1 MIQRIIKSIF
11 VLIAFS
17 FICTAQQTNEY
28 SLFNLAQQYKEE
40 RQWEQAVPL
49 YEQLYAL
56 NPNNFLYFNG
66 LLQCYCQLKQYE
78 KAIALS
84 REWLKTHPKEIP
96 VKISLAGI
104 YYDSGNE
111 GKADSLWNAILSEAS
126 SNTTVYKL
134 VAQEMLQH
142 RLYDKAIQTYLK
154 ARTVSNNPALFADD
168 VGILYL
174 SLQQYEEGAQEYIQM
189 LEQTPQNLSFV
200 QSRLRSAVLRPEALQ
215 KITQVTQKSIRKSPQ
230 NSSLYQLLLWLQLE
244 SNQPFEAI
252 ETAKTLDKVS
262 RANGA
267 ELLRFAQRLAEE
279 QYTEASAFAYHEY
292 LVLYPAQPSTSV
304 AQFGLANALY
314 KLSKIKEPLFYDEE
328 NEQHATVSRELPFP
342 ISYSEAL
349 KMYHSSLRNATSDIA
364 AQAWYNIGEI
374 YFEQFNNVDSALFA
388 LNNVI
393 QLQQG
398 TELYFQAVQ
407 KIGEVY
413 LAKENFQEAQRYFW
427 LLTRSN
433 IVNYQHYG
441 FYWLARTQYY
451 TAHFDSALSFLD
463 LLTKNL
469 SAPIANDALEL
480 KIFIRENN
488 SSSLDALE
496 KFAQADFLVHQQKYD
511 KAINLFNTIR
521 RTYPQAL
528 LIDET
533 LLKLGELY
541 ARSGRTEDAI
551 STFQFLADSL
561 PYSIWKDRA
570 LWNIGFLYDH
580 VLHNATL
587 AVQTYES
594 LIAQYPNS
602 LYAEKCRKRIR
613 TLRGDTRQIQ

>member
-1 MIQRIIKSIF
+1 M
-11 VLIAFS
+11 
-17 FICTAQQTNEY
+17 
-28 SLFNLAQQYKEE
+28 
-40 RQWEQAVPL
+40 
-49 YEQLYAL
+49 
-56 NPNNFLYFNG
+56 
-66 LLQCYCQLKQYE
+66 
-78 KAIALS
+78 
-84 REWLKTHPKEIP
+84 
-96 VKISLAGI
+96 
-104 YYDSGNE
+104 
-111 GKADSLWNAILSEAS
+111 
-126 SNTTVYKL
+126 
-134 VAQEMLQH
+134 
-142 RLYDKAIQTYLK
+142 
-154 ARTVSNNPALFADD
+154 
-168 VGILYL
+168 
-174 SLQQYEEGAQEYIQM
+174 
-189 LEQTPQNLSFV
+189 
-200 QSRLRSAVLRPEALQ
+200 
-215 KITQVTQKSIRKSPQ
+215 
-230 NSSLYQLLLWLQLE
+230 E

-364 AQAWYNIGEI
+364 AQAWYNISEI